1 VKDVTCWM
9 TIKLHILIKYYK
21 GSFMY
26 KEYILTKD
34 AGNQRTL
41 HYNLS
46 GCHSRDRMV
55 VGFKTTYAT
64 VVSLNPVYGE
74 VYLIQHYMIKIVSDL

>member
-1 VKDVTCWM
+1 MCFRLVVSILILMKTGWDISLVKDVTCWM

-34 AGNQRTL
+34 SQ
-41 HYNLS
+41 
-46 GCHSRDRMV
+46 
-55 VGFKTTYAT
+55 
-64 VVSLNPVYGE
+64 
-74 VYLIQHYMIKIVSDL
+74 YMLGTKELCITI